1 MHVRFSRIAQHY
13 CYIVTMENVIWVD
26 KNDNELGVVPIEK
39 AHREGLCDRIVIVYV
54 TRGNG
59 DILVQERMDDGR
71 LDHSAAGHVDPG
83 EDYFTAATRE
93 LKEELGVVADLTEIG
108 RGMSGEK
115 GLEVDGYNI
124 CHLFKVYACE
134 AEPRELARR
143 EVKSVYWANL
153 HDVWKAMEGDPME
166 KKYCGAFK
174 TSLKIYLDF
183 LGNKGRIV

>member
-1 MHVRFSRIAQHY
+1 MDK
-13 CYIVTMENVIWVD
+13 VIWVD
-26 KNDNELGVVPIEK
+26 EHDKELGIIEKEK

-54 TRGNG
+54 TRANG

-83 EDYFTAATRE
+83 EDYFTAAMRE

-124 CHLFKVYACE
+124 CHLFKVYVCQ
-134 AEPRELARR
+134 AEPRALAKR
-143 EVKSVYWANL
+143 EVKSVYWANP
-153 HDVWKAMEGDPME
+153 HDVWREMEKDYME

-174 TSLKIYLDF
+174 VSLKIYLDF
-183 LGNKGRIV
+183 LIK